1 MLPWCS
7 IHRVGGIHHRLKHP
21 PAHCIVLHTRPGAH
35 CQARLVDHEHERRH
49 HRHGREHRGPASVG
63 AHGRGGDYEPED
75 ARVRQRDA
83 VEQVV
88 GPGVLQGRARHRHE
102 EEDEA
107 PDPDEGADAAPQQEK
122 LALAKVDGRVEKPNR
137 AAGVVDCDHHV
148 DGDVQEARPGDLAQ
162 EREVGSSCCSGPGI
176 VRARPQITSVLIQQF
191 CSLLHPLFG

>member
-122 LALAKVDGRVEKPNR
+122 LALAKVDGRVEK
-137 AAGVVDCDHHV
+137 
-148 DGDVQEARPGDLAQ
+148 